1 MDYHLIKYSEHCSA
15 KEQKTLGKPYIDGL
29 TNDFY
34 SKSFTKKNGKALD
47 CFLLTKKDDDKYD
60 LTTGYFIGV
69 DWILKNKKAIY
80 VAPKLNSKDNNE
92 IEIDFTKMLFD
103 SLRYPD
109 VLKYIDDLCTVKW
122 DEPTIEIEQTQ
133 DLLTPLLVVE
143 FLSVLK
149 TIVRKGLKTSYYK
162 VEENLNSRI
171 KGKVMIAKSI
181 KHNLMRNKNLY
192 TFCNYEVFGLDNK
205 ENRLLKKALVFVK
218 RYLPNY
224 LEYFNKDSKQPN
236 YLQNTLNYIS
246 PAFDEVSDDIELNEI
261 KHTKMNSFYKEYAE
275 AIRLAKLIL
284 KRFGYNISNIS
295 QQKVN
300 TPPFWIDMS
309 KLFEVYVLGLLKE
322 RFFKDVKYQY
332 APDRC
337 NELDFLL
344 KAENYKMVIDAK
356 YKLRY
361 LKGKHEEDIR
371 QLSGYARLN
380 SVYEALGIDKSNLI
394 DCLIIYPDMENGVDR
409 IGEDVELKSENN
421 KIKQYSQVYK
431 LGVKLPIISK

>member
-1 MDYHLIKYSEHCSA
+1 MLNNILKYKEHENGGLSKSDTECLLKDSYSYLFP
-15 KEQKTLGKPYIDGL
+15 KKKNDGL
-29 TNDFY
+29 CY
-34 SKSFTKKNGKALD
+34 CIRKH
-47 CFLLTKKDDDKYD
+47 DDNYN
-60 LTTGYFIGV
+60 LELSYFIGL
-69 DWILKNKKAIY
+69 DWLDRDKSAIY
-80 VAPKLNSKDNNE
+80 VESKLNVIDEKESKTY
-92 IEIDFTKMLFD
+92 EIDYVKMLFS
-103 SLRYPD
+103 SLNNTEVR
-109 VLKYIDDLCTVKW
+109 DDIKELFLVKW
-122 DEPTIEIEQTQ
+122 DEPTIEIEQKQ
-133 DLLTPLLVVE
+133 DLLTPFLVAE

-149 TIVRKGLKTSYYK
+149 TIVRKGLKKSYYR
-162 VEENLNSRI
+162 VEENLNSRV

-224 LEYFNKDSKQPN
+224 LEYSNKDSNQPN

-275 AIRLAKLIL
+275 ATRLAKLIL
-284 KRFGYNISNIS
+284 KRFGYNISNTS

-332 APDRC
+332 SPDRC

-344 KAENYKMVIDAK
+344 NTKDYKMVIDAK

-371 QLSGYARLN
+371 QISGYARLN
-380 SVYEALGIDKSNLI
+380 SVYEELGIDKSKLI
-394 DCLIIYPDMENGVDR
+394 DCLVIYPDMENGVDR
-409 IGEDVELKSENN
+409 IGDDVDLKSENN